1 MMSETVRT
9 HSAAEFPVRDI
20 SEIVRE
26 LTEAFGSSL
35 LSFIMDVEP
44 RSLQRWAGGHGIR
57 YDSEKRV
64 RDLDTVFRFLRQKE
78 EPATIRA
85 WFMGMNPQLDDASP
99 AEAIREGS
107 ARDVMAAARA
117 YLNAA

>member
-1 MMSETVRT
+1 MSEAVRT
-9 HSAAEFPVRDI
+9 HSVAEFPVRDV
-20 SEIVRE
+20 SGIVRE
-26 LTEAFGSSL
+26 LMVVFGTSL
-35 LSFIMDVEP
+35 LSFIMEVDS
-44 RSLQRWAGGHGIR
+44 RSLQRWSGGQGIR
-57 YDSEKRV
+57 YESEKRV
-64 RDLDTVFRFLRQKE
+64 RDLHTVFTLLRQKE

-99 AEAIREGS
+99 AEAIRDGS

>member
-1 MMSETVRT
+1 MSETVRT
-9 HSAAEFPVRDI
+9 HSAAEFPIRDV
-20 SEIVRE
+20 SEIVQE
-26 LTEAFGSSL
+26 LTEVFGSSL
-35 LSFIMDVEP
+35 LSFIMEVDS

-64 RDLDTVFRFLRQKE
+64 RDLDTVVAFLRQKE

-99 AEAIREGS
+99 AEAIRDGS

>member
-1 MMSETVRT
+1 MGETVRT
-9 HSAAEFPVRDI
+9 HSAAEFPVRNV

-26 LTEAFGSSL
+26 LTAVFGPSL
-35 LSFIMDVEP
+35 LSFIMDVDN
-44 RSLQRWAGGHGIR
+44 RSLQRWAGGYGIR

-64 RDLDTVFRFLRQKE
+64 RDVDTVLTFLRQKE

-99 AEAIREGS
+99 AEVMRDGLS
-107 ARDVMAAARA
+107 RDVMAAARA

>member
-1 MMSETVRT
+1 MSETVRT
-9 HSAAEFPVRDI
+9 HSAAEFPVRDV

-26 LTEAFGSSL
+26 LTEVFGTSL
-35 LSFIMDVEP
+35 LSFIMEVDS
-44 RSLQRWAGGHGIR
+44 RSLQRWANGRGIR

-64 RDLDTVFRFLRQKE
+64 RDLDSVFTLLRQKE

-99 AEAIREGS
+99 AEGIRDGS

>member
-1 MMSETVRT
+1 MSEAIRT
-9 HSAAEFPVRDI
+9 HSAAEFPVRDV
-20 SEIVRE
+20 SEIIGE
-26 LTEAFGSSL
+26 LTGAFGSSL
-35 LSFIMDVEP
+35 LSFIMEVDN
-44 RSLQRWAGGHGIR
+44 RSLQRWAVGHGIR

-64 RDLDTVFRFLRQKE
+64 RDLDAVYTLLRQKE

-85 WFMGMNPQLDDASP
+85 WFMGMNSQLDDASP
-99 AEAIREGS
+99 AEAIRDGS